1 MMNTIH
7 VRVMRTALPTL
18 PHPSHAHPPRPTQS
32 GQHFILK
39 LRGRGSRWRHPQLPE
54 RVERPART
62 ANEHQ
67 CTGVTPRS
75 CITRVRPPPPPRPA
89 HRQQRRAIA
98 PDAPPRVLKRSP
110 PLRRHPP
117 RSPQPARLPH
127 SSSRPL
133 RSARSRRG
141 QSFQGLSHSP
151 TAPTAP
157 PPRRPAWPAT
167 RKTRP
172 NHAPAPPPPGTP
184 RRIGSAHPQRR
195 SPGCRSPQR
204 LRRPPAAHVAR
215 RRLICP
221 ARPPG
226 ARSTG
231 SGAPQRA
238 PAPRASSPAPR
249 LPPTTPWSLVTGCC
263 LPGQALAARPCT
275 AQPTPPFLPVR
286 SSGRRPTRTEA
297 LGSSG
302 QGGPRCARRYFG
314 VRGPSGRGIG
324 K

>member
-1 MMNTIH
+1 VSGVVGCLSLVITCRNAGTQVSSNIH
-7 VRVMRTALPTL
+7 KDVRETVSRNRVSHVSAIGEGDAALAAGGGHNHHITGVA
-18 PHPSHAHPPRPTQS
+18 PHPHHPSQ
-32 GQHFILK
+32 
-39 LRGRGSRWRHPQLPE
+39 
-54 RVERPART
+54 
-62 ANEHQ
+62 
-67 CTGVTPRS
+67 
-75 CITRVRPPPPPRPA
+75 ITLETPRPA
-89 HRQQRRAIA
+89 HHQQRRAIA

-141 QSFQGLSHSP
+141 QSFRRLSHSP

-249 LPPTTPWSLVTGCC
+249 LPTTTPWSLVTGCC
-263 LPGQALAARPCT
+263 LPGQALAARPCP

-286 SSGRRPTRTEA
+286 SSGRRPTRTKA
-297 LGSSG
+297 LESSG
-302 QGGPRCARRYFG
+302 RGGPRCARRYR
-314 VRGPSGRGIG
+314 RGCGPTGSAIAISDITRQ
-324 K
+324 

>member
-1 MMNTIH
+1 MCASTLRLLRAH
-7 VRVMRTALPTL
+7 TA
-18 PHPSHAHPPRPTQS
+18 AD
-32 GQHFILK
+32 QHLAQ
-39 LRGRGSRWRHPQLPE
+39 H
-54 RVERPART
+54 RPAPP
-62 ANEHQ
+62 
-67 CTGVTPRS
+67 GPPFPPLK
-75 CITRVRPPPPPRPA
+75 RPPPPAADSAALSHLAHPPASSNAHPRSA
-89 HRQQRRAIA
+89 
-98 PDAPPRVLKRSP
+98 DT
-110 PLRRHPP
+110 PP

-141 QSFQGLSHSP
+141 QSFRRLSHSP

-249 LPPTTPWSLVTGCC
+249 LPTTTPWSLVTGCC
-263 LPGQALAARPCT
+263 LPGQALAARPCP

-297 LGSSG
+297 LESSG
-302 QGGPRCARRYFG
+302 RGGPRCARRYR
-314 VRGPSGRGIG
+314 RGCGPTGSAIAISDITRQ
-324 K
+324 